1 MSRAVVAKD
10 LVVAQA
16 RALKMPG
23 VVRVLESLARQA
35 SEEHWSFEEYLHEVP
50 SPSRPRLQI
59 SAWPPSA

>member
-16 RALKMPG
+16 RSLKMPG

-35 SEEHWSFEEYLHEVP
+35 REVQKP
-50 SPSRPRLQI
+50 QLKKSTGDDDASPGRKSG
-59 SAWPPSA
+59 